1 MKLKLLLVT
10 LLITAFSW
18 GQTTIFSENMGTP
31 SGASPA
37 TKTIATYVL
46 GTAPSTFQ
54 NIATL
59 TYSNGAQANPADIRI
74 SNSSTTYS
82 GASGNGNVWFTNTN
96 AAYGFSIESINA
108 SSYTSLT
115 LDYGY
120 SKEAAGSFATFSV
133 DYWDGSAWQTIANS
147 SATLFNEASG
157 ASTGWYAAKTLSL
170 PVGAQINGLKI
181 RFVKTGT
188 TAIRI
193 DDIILK
199 GSTLSCTP
207 SVTTNATN
215 QSITENNNAVFS
227 LVANNVVSYQWQV
240 STDGTNYY
248 NITNTGIYS
257 GATTNTVTITGV
269 PVTMSGYTY
278 RCQLTPNTPCVA
290 ITSVP
295 VTLTVNGA
303 SCLTEGFSA
312 GTSAPTNWTFTNIG
326 TTYTSIGNYGSASP
340 SINMGSLGTTGNA
353 IIETPTVANIQQLSF
368 WMKGQGTTGGSSYL
382 LVEGF
387 NGSTWV
393 QIDNISSIVSNT
405 VYIKTYN
412 SNTSP
417 ILSQNIQKVRFTYF
431 KLPASSGGNISFDDV
446 AFNCSTCSSSTTWN
460 GSVWSNGT
468 PNSSTTAVIN
478 ANYATPG
485 SIDACSIV
493 VNPGKTFTI
502 NTSDYLK
509 IQNNLIVNGNLN
521 VNNSGSIVQV
531 NNTTNTGIITYNRT
545 VTGLNGYDYIY
556 WSSPVFSTS
565 SSGQLLD
572 NIYISPLA
580 GPKYKWNT
588 TETNANSTQGAWD
601 SASGDYMIPGKGY
614 IVRSSSSY
622 SSTNNTINAVF
633 TGVPNNGDVTIPIY
647 RGSLSGVNDNYNLLG
662 NPYPSSISIVNFLLN
677 NSSIDGNLSLWKHSN
692 SPTSTTSPFYQNFQY
707 NYYNDYLTI
716 NGTGAT
722 NSSTTPYYISTGQ
735 SFFVSMTENP
745 ISDYASSSGTVKF
758 TNAMRDKTYDNSIF
772 YKSLAV
778 DNGRMWLDLLDSN
791 NFPNRTLI
799 GYVENATNALDRM
812 YDAET
817 PIGSA
822 NMIFSILNSKPFI
835 IQGRSLPFNV
845 NDQVPLG
852 INILTAGNYKIA
864 IGEVD
869 GLFLQGQSIY
879 LQDNLLGIIFDLRQS
894 PYSFQSESGVFTDRF
909 VLRYTDNVLNTDT
922 FSSID
927 SNVVVATPTTNQI
940 AIKSALEKIN
950 AVEVY
955 DLLGRAIVSKSNVS
969 DNLILFTNLTSKNQ
983 VLLVKIHLENGQT
996 VTRKVFL

>member
-10 LLITAFSW
+10 LLITAFTW
-18 GQTTIFSENMGTP
+18 GQTTIFSENIGTP
-31 SGASPA
+31 SGTTNIASYSLGVTPA
-37 TKTIATYVL
+37 
-46 GTAPSTFQ
+46 TFQ
-54 NIATL
+54 NIASL
-59 TYSNGAQANPADIRI
+59 TYSNGVQTNSADVRI
-74 SNSSTTYS
+74 TSVSSGYT
-82 GASGNGNVWFTNTN
+82 GASGGGNVYFTSTSG
-96 AAYGFSIESINA
+96 AYGFSIEGINA
-108 SSYTSLT
+108 IGYTSLT

-120 SKEAAGSFATFSV
+120 RKEAAGSFATFSV

-147 SATLFNEASG
+147 SATLFNEASV

-215 QSITENNNAVFS
+215 QSIIENNNAVFS
-227 LVANNVVSYQWQV
+227 LVANNVISYQWQV

-257 GATTNTVTITGV
+257 GATTNTLTITGV
-269 PVTMSGYTY
+269 PVTMSGYIY

-295 VTLTVNGA
+295 VTLTVNGT

-340 SINMGSLGTTGNA
+340 SLNMGSLGTTGNA

-485 SIDACSIV
+485 SIDACSIL

-502 NTSDYLK
+502 NASDYLK

-521 VNNSGSIVQV
+521 VNSSGSIVQV
-531 NNTTNTGIITYNRT
+531 NNTTNTGIITCNRT

-572 NIYISPLA
+572 NIYISPVQ

-622 SSTNNTINAVF
+622 GSINNTVNAVF
-633 TGVPNNGDVTIPIY
+633 SGMPNNGDVTIPIY
-647 RGSLSGVNDNYNLLG
+647 RGSLSGMNDNNNLVG
-662 NPYPSSISIVNFLLN
+662 NPYPSPISIVNFISN
-677 NSSIDGNLSLWKHSN
+677 NTNIDGNVSLWKHSN
-692 SPTSTTSPFYQNFQY
+692 SPTSTVSPFYQNFQY

-722 NSSTTPYYISTGQ
+722 NSSTTPYYIASGQ
-735 SFFVSMTENP
+735 GFFVSMSENP
-745 ISDYASSSGTVKF
+745 ITDYASSSGTVKF
-758 TNAMRDKTYDNSIF
+758 TNSMRDKTYDNSIF
-772 YKSLAV
+772 YKTLEEK
-778 DNGRMWLDLLDSN
+778 GRIWLDLLDSN
-791 NFPNRTLI
+791 NVPNRTLI
-799 GYVENATNALDRM
+799 GYVDNATSDIDRM
-812 YDAET
+812 YDAEISFGT
-817 PIGSA
+817 T
-822 NMIFSILNSKPFI
+822 NMIYSTLNTKPFI
-835 IQGRSLPFNV
+835 IQGKSLPFDV

-852 INILTAGNYKIA
+852 INIITTGNYKIA

-869 GLFLQGQSIY
+869 GLFKNSQSIY
-879 LQDNLLGIIFDLRQS
+879 LQDTLLGIIFDLRQT
-894 PYSFQSESGVFTDRF
+894 PYSFYSESGIFNNRF
-909 VLRYTDNVLNTDT
+909 VLRYTNNSLTSDN
-922 FSSID
+922 FSSINN
-927 SNVVVATPTTNQI
+927 NVVVATPSTNQI
-940 AIKSALEKIN
+940 SVQSSLEKIN
-950 AVEVY
+950 SLVVY
-955 DLLGRAIVSKSNVS
+955 DMLGREIVYKNNVS
-969 DNLILFTNLTSKNQ
+969 ENLIIVTNITSKNQ
-983 VLLVKIHLENGQT
+983 VLFVKIKLENGQT
-996 VTRKVFL
+996 ITQKVRF